1 MPSFYARPIKNLTLT
16 AGVYNITDRKYITWD
31 SARSIRAIGTLN
43 LIDQNTGAGIKRFYA
58 PGRNFRL
65 NAELTF

>member
-1 MPSFYARPIKNLTLT
+1 M
-16 AGVYNITDRKYITWD
+16 TWD
-31 SARSIRAIGTLN
+31 SARSIRSFGTLN